1 MKKKKKERLKVET
14 KAMSLETLT
23 EMGIDVSEFESLSDI
38 LNDKEALARIVD
50 QYANHESNITIE
62 ELRNE
67 ARLKYDKVKN
77 LLSQLR
83 EDKNLKSK
91 KATLSIIDNL
101 EISIIEFGNASKV
114 MVEIVAVP
122 IFSGTVGIDLHV
134 LQECSLI
141 LTTVTMLRTFILSED
156 DWEERKEITIDLL
169 NHVELILS
177 IIDRSFEKSEKEFER
192 KKREEKQ
199 KYSK

>member
-1 MKKKKKERLKVET
+1 MEKKKKERLKVET

-134 LQECSLI
+134 FQECSLI

-169 NHVELILS
+169 NHIELILS
-177 IIDRSFEKSEKEFER
+177 IIDRNFEKSEKEFER